1 MSATDRITTLAAM
14 SGSHRLGALATIAA
28 ATALFSGCGGSDD
41 GTIAGSAATEL
52 NSELTAAQ
60 TACAQGD
67 AAGVR
72 THARAFLS
80 LVENLPDTAGAD
92 LKGALRDG
100 GHDLESLANPDDC
113 PLPRVGT
120 SDLSNTPP
128 PTTSTSTE
136 TSTSTSTTST
146 TTKSNP
152 STGGQPPGQNDGGSG
167 GTGTGKR

>member
-1 MSATDRITTLAAM
+1 MSATERITTLAAM
-14 SGSHRLGALATIAA
+14 PGSHRLGALATIAA
-28 ATALFSGCGGSDD
+28 ATALLSGCGGSDD

-67 AAGVR
+67 TAGVR
-72 THARAFLS
+72 THARAFLG

-100 GHDLESLANPDDC
+100 GHSLEGLANPEDC
-113 PLPRVGT
+113 KVPPFGT
-120 SDLSNTPP
+120 SDIQNTPP

-152 STGGQPPGQNDGGSG
+152 SSGGQPPGQDGGSG